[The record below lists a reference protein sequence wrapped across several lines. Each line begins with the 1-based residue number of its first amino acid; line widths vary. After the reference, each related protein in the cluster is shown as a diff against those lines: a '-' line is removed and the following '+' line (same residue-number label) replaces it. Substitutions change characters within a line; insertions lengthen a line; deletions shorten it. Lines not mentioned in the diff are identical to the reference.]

1 MTEDLQHFIIMSY
14 SDLDP
19 KKKIFAK
26 IVTTRLLFYSIHST
40 Q

>member
-19 KKKIFAK
+19 KKKFLRK
-26 IVTTRLLFYSIHST
+26 
-40 Q
+40 